1 MKKISVAIDGPAGAG
16 KSSVAKLA
24 AKRVGYLYIDTGAM
38 YRAITWQMLRKKT
51 DIQDEGAVRRLLDT
65 TDVVLET
72 GNADRVFVN
81 AADVTDAIREPEVT
95 GQVSAVAALA
105 AVRQKLVQL
114 QQQMAAA
121 GGVILDG
128 RDIGTVV
135 LPQAELKVFLTA
147 SIASRARRRW
157 LEIKERGRKTTTL
170 ADMERDIA
178 VRDRM
183 DSEREISPLREAED
197 AVHVD
202 NSDMTLEETADVICR
217 LIAEREV

>member
-1 MKKISVAIDGPAGAG
+1 MK
-16 KSSVAKLA
+16 
-24 AKRVGYLYIDTGAM
+24 TG
-38 YRAITWQMLRKKT
+38 
-51 DIQDEGAVRRLLDT
+51 D
-65 TDVVLET
+65 
-72 GNADRVFVN
+72 ADRVFVN

-157 LEIKERGRKTTTL
+157 LEMKERGRKTTTL